1 MEMVREQTDQWTQLM
16 NAQRRTR
23 WDLTKGRQS
32 CCFCCWSCVIGLA
45 DAVGAVIGLADAV
58 GAVNGFADAVGAVI
72 GFADAVGGVVDCD
85 GVEEAVVDVTVSNMY
100 VILLCYAIQLA
111 SIAQSWEQASDNCGD
126 NALAFQYCVYSP
138 ILINYRSKKLYC
150 VVACGKVIKC
160 TQAQLCSS

>member
-45 DAVGAVIGLADAV
+45 DAVGAV
-58 GAVNGFADAVGAVI
+58 NGFADAVGAVI

-85 GVEEAVVDVTVSNMY
+85 GVEEAVVDVMY
-100 VILLCYAIQLA
+100 
-111 SIAQSWEQASDNCGD
+111 SI
-126 NALAFQYCVYSP
+126 
-138 ILINYRSKKLYC
+138 
-150 VVACGKVIKC
+150 
-160 TQAQLCSS
+160 